1 MDIYVRHER
10 AEDADAVRA
19 VVHAAFL
26 NHPMHAPGAP
36 PHEPALVDALRAAGA
51 LTLSL
56 VAEDGDG
63 RIVGHIAF
71 SPVTVN
77 GKDAGWHG
85 VGPVAA
91 HPSCQG
97 RGIGSALINQ
107 GLGELR
113 GLGAGGAV
121 LVGAPEYYRRF
132 GFRPDPALILEGVP
146 PEYFLALSLE
156 GGSPVGAVR
165 FHPAFAG

>member
-1 MDIYVRHER
+1 MHVRRERESDI
-10 AEDADAVRA
+10 DAVRE

-36 PHEPALVDALRAAGA
+36 PHEPALVEALRAAGA

-56 VAEDGDG
+56 VAEDDDG
-63 RIVGHIAF
+63 RMVGHIAF
-71 SPVTVN
+71 SPVTVD
-77 GKDAGWHG
+77 GRDVGWHG
-85 VGPVAA
+85 AGPVAA

-97 RGIGSALINQ
+97 RGIGSALVNQ

-113 GLGAGGAV
+113 GLGAGGVA
-121 LVGAPEYYRRF
+121 LVGDPNYYRRF
-132 GFRPDPALILEGVP
+132 GFYPDPALTLEGVP
-146 PEYFLALSLE
+146 TKYFLVLPLGEKRVS
-156 GGSPVGAVR
+156 GAVC

>member
-1 MDIYVRHER
+1 MHVRRERESDI
-10 AEDADAVRA
+10 DAIRG
-19 VVHAAFL
+19 VVYAAFL

-36 PHEPALVDALRAAGA
+36 PNEPALVEALRAAGA

-56 VAEDGDG
+56 VAEDDDG

-71 SPVTVN
+71 SPVTVD
-77 GKDAGWHG
+77 GRDAGWYG

-97 RGIGSALINQ
+97 RGIGSALVNQ

-113 GLGAGGAV
+113 GLGAGGAA
-121 LVGAPEYYRRF
+121 LVGDPNYYRRF

>member
-1 MDIYVRHER
+1 MHVRHER
-10 AEDADAVRA
+10 ERDADAIRE

-26 NHPMHAPGAP
+26 NHPMHAPGAL
-36 PHEPALVDALRAAGA
+36 PHEPALVEALRAAGA

-56 VAEDGDG
+56 VAEDDDG

-71 SPVTVN
+71 SPVTVD
-77 GKDAGWHG
+77 GRDAGWYG

-97 RGIGSALINQ
+97 RGIGSALVNQ

-121 LVGAPEYYRRF
+121 LVGDPNYYRRF
-132 GFRPDPALILEGVP
+132 GFHPDPALTLEGVP
-146 PEYFLALSLE
+146 PEYFLALPLGETRPS
-156 GGSPVGAVR
+156 GAVC
-165 FHPAFAG
+165 FHSAFAG